1 MLIPLST
8 TPHWWET
15 EDYGC
20 VREVI
25 VERSKAVDLDVL
37 QAAIN
42 VSGRDKFLRD
52 GASRRVAM
60 KRLYRRNPVDTLCQ
74 EGLGGRN
81 GVVGATFILI
91 IILYRICSKQSRVH
105 AARIK
110 TCNRAAVVRA
120 VKADKATKHG
130 PVCPIRHKADRRLME
145 GSCSAKAMT
154 TANPAVCKDQEMRV
168 DQTCSQAAVV
178 HAVKAD
184 KTTADS
190 VASQGGATSP
200 LYQIAHG
207 SRIVVTSGLV
217 EVKGHAYLLVV
228 IRQLLLMSGDVEL
241 NPGPL
246 DRGE

>member
-8 TPHWWET
+8 APHWWDST
-15 EDYGC
+15 EEYGC
-20 VREVI
+20 LREVI

-60 KRLYRRNPVDTLCQ
+60 KRLYRRNPVDTLCL
-74 EGLGGRN
+74 EGLGSRK

-110 TCNRAAVVRA
+110 TCNQAAVVRA

-130 PVCPIRHKADRRLME
+130 PVCPKCRKAGCRSSE
-145 GSCSAKAMT
+145 GCGAKAMI
-154 TANPAVCKDQEMRV
+154 TANPAVCRDQEMRI
-168 DQTCSQAAVV
+168 DQTC
-178 HAVKAD
+178 
-184 KTTADS
+184 
-190 VASQGGATSP
+190 
-200 LYQIAHG
+200 
-207 SRIVVTSGLV
+207 
-217 EVKGHAYLLVV
+217 
-228 IRQLLLMSGDVEL
+228 
-241 NPGPL
+241 N
-246 DRGE
+246 

>member
-15 EDYGC
+15 EDYSC

-42 VSGRDKFLRD
+42 VSGRDKFRCD
-52 GASRRVAM
+52 VASRRVAM
-60 KRLYRRNPVDTLCQ
+60 KRMYQGHPVNTLCQ
-74 EGLGGRN
+74 EGLGECN

-110 TCNRAAVVRA
+110 TRNRPAVVHA
-120 VKADKATKHG
+120 IKVDHTTKHCLM
-130 PVCPIRHKADRRLME
+130 CPICHKADHKSIE
-145 GSCSAKAMT
+145 GSCCAKART
-154 TANPAVCKDQEMRV
+154 TANPAVCRDQEMRV
-168 DQTCSQAAVV
+168 IKYSFL
-178 HAVKAD
+178 
-184 KTTADS
+184 KTN
-190 VASQGGATSP
+190 GAN
-200 LYQIAHG
+200 
-207 SRIVVTSGLV
+207 
-217 EVKGHAYLLVV
+217 LLVV
-228 IRQLLLMSGDVEL
+228 IQRFLLMSGDIEL

-246 DRGE
+246 DGEYLVTGYKRV